1 MKKLLTLVFA
11 LCAFPL
17 LSQNLDTG
25 IRLFKNQ
32 QYKLANTAFDKI
44 KSSDPAYA
52 EARYYLGRIAFE
64 KKEYDDAWDYFKD
77 ATEADDTKAK
87 YYTWIGNSIGT
98 IAQSAGKF
106 RQATLAPKIKN
117 AYKKATELD
126 PGDMDAQWGPVQFYT
141 QAPGF
146 MGGSYE
152 KAEVAA
158 RAILAIDK
166 AEGHDA
172 LGDVYMSKDEPELA
186 EKEYLAACEIEP
198 QRLGSLGV
206 FYQNRE
212 WYDKAFSTFEKAFDK
227 QPENMSLLYQI
238 GRTSALSGTRSQLG
252 IESLE
257 KYMADTDVKEAAPSH
272 AAAKMRLAMIYE
284 KQGDKTKAKGLYEA
298 SLKEDPDMELA
309 KKGLKRVR

>member
-1 MKKLLTLVFA
+1 MVFA

-32 QYKLANTAFDKI
+32 QYKLAGTTFDKI

-64 KKEYDDAWDYFKD
+64 QEEYDDAWDRFKE
-77 ATEADDTKAK
+77 ATKADGTKAK

-98 IAQSAGKF
+98 MAQSASKF
-106 RQATLAPKIKN
+106 RLATLAPKIKN
-117 AYKKATELD
+117 AYKKAAELNPAD
-126 PGDMDAQWGPVQFYT
+126 KDAQWGLVQFYT

-152 KAEVAA
+152 KAEIAA
-158 RAILAIDK
+158 RAIMDIDK

-206 FYQNRE
+206 FYQNQE
-212 WYDKAFSTFEKAFDK
+212 WYDKAFSTFEKAFEK
-227 QPENMSLLYQI
+227 QPENMSLLYQV

-257 KYMADTDVKEAAPSH
+257 KYMADTDVKEATPSH

-284 KQGDKTKAKGLYEA
+284 KQGDKAKAKGLYEA
-298 SLKEDPDMELA
+298 SLKEDPNMELA
-309 KKGLKRVR
+309 KKGLKRVK